1 MDNIDLIMRF
11 VIVSLNLY
19 TIKITSLKII
29 LDADITLNQH

>member
-11 VIVSLNLY
+11 VIVLLNLY